1 MNFSNVL
8 LFLIDVY
15 SLCVAYP
22 EPLADKLYS
31 ETKKFLEEHVDSL
44 LIKVYWLVVI
54 VLHIYLKM
62 MITAHRITYL
72 FAYSRFVVEASI
84 IYYLHTMT
92 LGSNFQEVLTTF
104 ICCIPISIINTSGEN
119 YKNNIHRSL
128 IYSFMLR
135 IAMMYYS
142 RNMS

>member
-44 LIKVYWLVVI
+44 LIKVDWLVVI
-54 VLHIYLKM
+54 VLYIY
-62 MITAHRITYL
+62 
-72 FAYSRFVVEASI
+72 
-84 IYYLHTMT
+84 
-92 LGSNFQEVLTTF
+92 N
-104 ICCIPISIINTSGEN
+104 
-119 YKNNIHRSL
+119 
-128 IYSFMLR
+128 
-135 IAMMYYS
+135 
-142 RNMS
+142 

>member
-44 LIKVYWLVVI
+44 LIKVD
-54 VLHIYLKM
+54 
-62 MITAHRITYL
+62 
-72 FAYSRFVVEASI
+72 
-84 IYYLHTMT
+84 
-92 LGSNFQEVLTTF
+92 
-104 ICCIPISIINTSGEN
+104 
-119 YKNNIHRSL
+119 
-128 IYSFMLR
+128 
-135 IAMMYYS
+135 
-142 RNMS
+142 

>member
-44 LIKVYWLVVI
+44 LIKVDWLVVI
-54 VLHIYLKM
+54 VLDIY
-62 MITAHRITYL
+62 
-72 FAYSRFVVEASI
+72 
-84 IYYLHTMT
+84 
-92 LGSNFQEVLTTF
+92 N
-104 ICCIPISIINTSGEN
+104 
-119 YKNNIHRSL
+119 
-128 IYSFMLR
+128 
-135 IAMMYYS
+135 
-142 RNMS
+142 

>member
-44 LIKVYWLVVI
+44 LIKVDWLVVI
-54 VLHIYLKM
+54 VLYIY
-62 MITAHRITYL
+62 
-72 FAYSRFVVEASI
+72 
-84 IYYLHTMT
+84 
-92 LGSNFQEVLTTF
+92 
-104 ICCIPISIINTSGEN
+104 
-119 YKNNIHRSL
+119 
-128 IYSFMLR
+128 
-135 IAMMYYS
+135 
-142 RNMS
+142 

>member
-44 LIKVYWLVVI
+44 LIKVDWLVVI
-54 VLHIYLKM
+54 VLYIYLAELK
-62 MITAHRITYL
+62 R
-72 FAYSRFVVEASI
+72 
-84 IYYLHTMT
+84 
-92 LGSNFQEVLTTF
+92 
-104 ICCIPISIINTSGEN
+104 
-119 YKNNIHRSL
+119 
-128 IYSFMLR
+128 
-135 IAMMYYS
+135 
-142 RNMS
+142 

>member
-44 LIKVYWLVVI
+44 LIKVDWLVVI
-54 VLHIYLKM
+54 VLYIYLAEFKNDNQ
-62 MITAHRITYL
+62 
-72 FAYSRFVVEASI
+72 FVC
-84 IYYLHTMT
+84 T
-92 LGSNFQEVLTTF
+92 
-104 ICCIPISIINTSGEN
+104 
-119 YKNNIHRSL
+119 
-128 IYSFMLR
+128 
-135 IAMMYYS
+135 
-142 RNMS
+142 